1 MSSPS
6 LAITTRPNRYL
17 GLVALGC
24 GFFMVLLDST
34 VLNVALPAIGQTL
47 KGSLEGLQ
55 WIANSYTLFFASL
68 LLMGGTLADRYGVR
82 RVFCLGLLIFISSS
96 LLCSFAIS
104 LEMLI
109 GARVLQ
115 GIGAAILL
123 PASLSLISHL
133 FTEPQERAKAVSI
146 WTGIASLAVV
156 SGPLLGGLLVDTLGW
171 RYIFLV
177 NLPFGLLTL
186 LLTGLYIPVTPG
198 GKARNMDLSGQIL
211 AIVTCAAFTYGLI
224 EWNHIAPE
232 LVAAS
237 FLIALV
243 AGSAFIR
250 IEMKSAEPMLPM
262 DLLRSWNIS
271 AGLLIGLLYQF
282 SFYGMLFVFSLF
294 FQSAYH
300 FSALAAG
307 LSFLPANA
315 VGSFLLIFVTGRL
328 MHRFRLSTLIIAAM
342 TSGMVGM
349 IIIWI
354 GVRTTFPVILGGE
367 VLFGTFAGL
376 TASPVTALV
385 MVNTPKA
392 QAGIASG
399 LLNAARQVGGM
410 LGVAVLGT
418 TLGESATGS
427 GIQVASWIIIGAC
440 FVGLLLSIN
449 LAKRLSPRQE

>member
-1 MSSPS
+1 MFSPS
-6 LAITTRPNRYL
+6 LTLNKQPNRYL

-34 VLNVALPAIGQTL
+34 VLNVALPAIGQML
-47 KGSLEGLQ
+47 KSSLEGLQ
-55 WIANSYTLFFASL
+55 WIVNSYTLLFASL
-68 LLMGGTLADRYGVR
+68 LLMGGTFADRYGAR
-82 RVFCLGLLIFISSS
+82 RVFCLGLVIFLCSS

-104 LEMLI
+104 LQMLI

-146 WTGIASLAVV
+146 WAGIASLAVV
-156 SGPLLGGLLVDTLGW
+156 SGPLLGGLLVETLGW
-171 RYIFLV
+171 RSVFLV
-177 NLPFGLLTL
+177 NLPFGILAL
-186 LLTGLYIPVTPG
+186 LLTGLHVPATPG
-198 GKARNMDLSGQIL
+198 GKARRMDLGGQIL
-211 AIVTCAAFTYGLI
+211 AIVTCATFTYGLI
-224 EWNHIAPE
+224 EWNHSALGLI
-232 LVAAS
+232 VAS
-237 FLIALV
+237 FLVALG
-243 AGSAFIR
+243 AGGTFLW
-250 IEMKSAEPMLPM
+250 IEMKSTEPMLPL
-262 DLLRSWNIS
+262 DLLHSWNIS

-328 MHRFRLSTLIIAAM
+328 MRRFRLSTLIIAAM
-342 TSGMVGM
+342 TSGLVGM
-349 IIIWI
+349 VLIWL
-354 GVRTTFPVILGGE
+354 GVRTTFPVIMGGE
-367 VLFGTFAGL
+367 VLFGAFAGL

-418 TLGESATGS
+418 ALGEGATGA
-427 GIQVASWIIIGAC
+427 GIQVASWIIAGAC

-449 LAKRLSPRQE
+449 LAKRLPEK